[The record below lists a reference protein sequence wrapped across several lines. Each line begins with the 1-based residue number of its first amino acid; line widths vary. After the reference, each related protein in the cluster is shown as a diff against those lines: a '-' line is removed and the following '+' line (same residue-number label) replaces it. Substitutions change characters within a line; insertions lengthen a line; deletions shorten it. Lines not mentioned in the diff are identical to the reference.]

1 MSQTAANSGGISS
14 DGLPPVSP
22 ISLKTIPMA
31 GLLVD
36 VYGLDELPASV
47 SRVSCLWLHHQRTR
61 NKDHMREIAAR
72 CVGAWNES
80 TGSEKKKERGLIA
93 LAYDQRNHGTRLV
106 HDPANGAWREGNK
119 THAQD
124 MLGGIVGMVG
134 DQTVLLDVVESYLF
148 HDSGEEE
155 GQQRKVIDHHLALGI
170 SLGGHSVWQL
180 MFADPRVRAG
190 VAVIGCPDFMNL
202 ITDRARLSKLT
213 TYSADTGAAT
223 FLGSKDFPP
232 SLVTAACKTD
242 PKGILFGTSP
252 IPSST
257 SSPGSPSP
265 STVDEDERQR
275 RQILLERLQGKQFL
289 LCNGAEDKLVPPR
302 CGEAFTRWFKEAADK
317 YKEARISVDER
328 TYAGVGHTFSV
339 GMVKDAVEWV
349 MEVVQNADADIVAQ
363 AKNGKSKI

>member
-1 MSQTAANSGGISS
+1 MTDQIISF
-14 DGLPPVSP
+14 
-22 ISLKTIPMA
+22 
-31 GLLVD
+31 
-36 VYGLDELPASV
+36 
-47 SRVSCLWLHHQRTR
+47 TR
-61 NKDHMREIAAR
+61 
-72 CVGAWNES
+72 
-80 TGSEKKKERGLIA
+80 
-93 LAYDQRNHGTRLV
+93 
-106 HDPANGAWREGNK
+106 
-119 THAQD
+119 
-124 MLGGIVGMVG
+124 
-134 DQTVLLDVVESYLF
+134 DVVESYLF
-148 HDSGEEE
+148 HDSAEE

-180 MFADPRVRAG
+180 MFADQRVRAG
-190 VAVIGCPDFMNL
+190 VAVIGCPDFMSKSVLILLRSGNTMATNHLIDL
-202 ITDRARLSKLT
+202 ITDRARLSKLS

-252 IPSST
+252 IPSSS
-257 SSPGSPSP
+257 SSPGSSSP
-265 STVDEDERQR
+265 STADEDERQR

-317 YKEARISVDER
+317 YKEARILVDER
-328 TYAGVGHTFSV
+328 TYAGIEHTFSV

-349 MEVVQNADADIVAQ
+349 MEVVKTADADIVAQ

>member
-1 MSQTAANSGGISS
+1 MVVQTASNSGGIST
-14 DGLPPVSP
+14 DGLPPVAP

-47 SRVSCLWLHHQRTR
+47 TRVSCLWLHHQRTR
-61 NKDHMREIAAR
+61 NKEHMREIAAR

-80 TGSEKKKERGLIA
+80 TSSEKDSSRGLIA

-134 DQTVLLDVVESYLF
+134 DQRVLLDVVESYLF
-148 HDSGEEE
+148 HDSGEE
-155 GQQRKVIDHHLALGI
+155 GKQRKVIDHHLALGV

-190 VAVIGCPDFMNL
+190 VAVIGCPDYMNL
-202 ITDRARLSKLT
+202 ITDRARLSKLS
-213 TYSADTGAAT
+213 TYSAGTGAAT

-232 SLVTAACKTD
+232 SLVAAACRTD

-252 IPSST
+252 IPSSP
-257 SSPGSPSP
+257 SSPSSSPS
-265 STVDEDERQR
+265 SADEEESQR
-275 RQILLERLQGKQFL
+275 RQILIERLQGKQFL

-302 CGEAFTRWFKEAADK
+302 CGEAFTKWFKEAAEK
-317 YKEARISVDER
+317 YKEPRISVDER

-349 MEVVQNADADIVAQ
+349 KEVVKGADADIAAQ
-363 AKNGKSKI
+363 ARNGKSKI